1 MNHLKVLQLWRYPVK
16 SMAGEQVQVIDVG
29 ATGLEG
35 DRRWGVVDLQ
45 TGRVLTARREKRLL
59 FASAHLVAPDQV
71 EIRLPDGSLADDAAL
86 SRWLDRPVALERA
99 GSVGGTYENPRDF
112 ENETDWVTWQ
122 GPPEAWHDSARVSL
136 VSTATLDD
144 WDLRRFRPNIVLEG
158 HGEDALV
165 GNRVEIGDVAME
177 ITKQIDRCV
186 MVTRAQPGI
195 ETDLDILRTINRTRN
210 THLAVGAR
218 ISRPGQLA
226 EGDELTVRAEERP
239 GAAAGRSSRRPADRP
254 AKGYS
259 PYRL

>member
-1 MNHLKVLQLWRYPVK
+1 MNHLTVLQLWRYPVK
-16 SMAGEQVQVIDVG
+16 SMAGEQVQVIDAS

-35 DRRWGVVDLQ
+35 DRRWGVVDLH

-71 EIRLPDGSLADDAAL
+71 EIRLPDGSVADDAAL

-112 ENETDWVTWQ
+112 ENEADWVTWQ

-136 VSTATLDD
+136 VSTATMGD

-165 GNRVEIGDVAME
+165 GKRVEIGGVALE
-177 ITKQIDRCV
+177 IIKQIDRCV

-210 THLAVGAR
+210 TYLAVGAQVA
-218 ISRPGQLA
+218 RPGQLA
-226 EGDELTVRAEERP
+226 VGDELAVHTEERA
-239 GAAAGRSSRRPADRP
+239 GALGRSSRQRADRP